1 MMLTGPLLDWIQ
13 DSIIERNRRQR
24 AARKRQTPYHG
35 PRGEL
40 SLAWIWSQLQN
51 IAHAGQSWFVVSV
64 VGEFATASLLS
75 SADGLRRLLC
85 IAQPAGLAI
94 GVNAAVISIATEWLS
109 DIKMGYCSDGW
120 WLNQQFCCWE
130 IEGGDED
137 TCEAWHQ
144 WSNAMPARWAI
155 YVLFAVRNMFAGWL
169 GMRWAASYVQT
180 FHRLRS
186 LSLQRT

>member
-1 MMLTGPLLDWIQ
+1 MCIGVTAALI
-13 DSIIERNRRQR
+13 SII
-24 AARKRQTPYHG
+24 
-35 PRGEL
+35 
-40 SLAWIWSQLQN
+40 
-51 IAHAGQSWFVVSV
+51 
-64 VGEFATASLLS
+64 
-75 SADGLRRLLC
+75 
-85 IAQPAGLAI
+85 
-94 GVNAAVISIATEWLS
+94 TEWLS

-130 IEGGDED
+130 IDDEGD

-169 GMRWAASYVQT
+169 GMCWAASYVQT